1 MLGALA
7 SKLNVDI
14 PFILS
19 TLACLGTG
27 TVSLASVKEP
37 HKEGGG
43 GREDGTYGDR
53 VMNQGNNISKNRPN
67 VFSIIAMK
75 ISRIFQVLKSA

>member
-1 MLGALA
+1 MLGTLA
-7 SKLNVDI
+7 SKLNVDK

-37 HKEGGG
+37 PKEGGG
-43 GREDGTYGDR
+43 ERGDGTSPDPGFWLLQLR
-53 VMNQGNNISKNRPN
+53 
-67 VFSIIAMK
+67 
-75 ISRIFQVLKSA
+75 

>member
-1 MLGALA
+1 MLFRYFTLGALA

-14 PFILS
+14 TFILS

-27 TVSLASVKEP
+27 TVSVVSVKEP

-43 GREDGTYGDR
+43 GREDCTSPDPG
-53 VMNQGNNISKNRPN
+53 
-67 VFSIIAMK
+67 FW
-75 ISRIFQVLKSA
+75 LL